1 MLTNLHVKNLALIE
15 EESIDFD
22 EGLNILSGETG
33 AGKSIIIGSI
43 NAALGVKT
51 SPDFI
56 RSGAEYGLAELLFH
70 IDDNNIIEQIKE
82 LGVIDVEDGDLLIS
96 RKIMANRSQFK
107 VNGQTFT
114 AAQTRELSH
123 LLIDIHGQH
132 DNQMLMDESN
142 HIDVVDTY
150 GATEINPIKD
160 KLAGEYKIY
169 KNAENELKKLS
180 LDKEQRQR
188 ELSFLE
194 YEIDEIESANLTLGE
209 DEELENAYR
218 RLNNYQKIIN
228 ELSVADNLLNSG
240 NNNMSDMAG
249 SASKALS
256 SISDYDEK
264 ISSAYDMMSD
274 IESLIH
280 DASRIISDYI
290 EECTF
295 SPEEFSVIEN
305 RLDLIN
311 NLKSKYGN
319 SIESI
324 LEQLNYKK
332 EKAQQL
338 YNYDEVLKKI
348 TESYEKARK
357 TILNTCNELSKAR
370 VDAAKRLEEEF
381 IKELRE
387 LNFLDVRFSIKINNK
402 ENFNNNGIDD
412 ISFYI
417 STNPGEDLRPLSKIA
432 SGGELSRIMLA
443 IKTVMAGK
451 DSSISLIFDE
461 IDAGISGKTA
471 QMVANKLSSLSAN
484 HQIICITHLPQ
495 IASMADNHY
504 IIQKSAI
511 DNKTYSSIKKMD
523 YDESI
528 VELSRMLGGNRVTDS
543 VIANAKEMK
552 ELANDFKNKQVH
564 NKK

>member
-43 NAALGVKT
+43 NAALGAKT

-70 IDDNNIIEQIKE
+70 IDDDNIIRQIKE
-82 LGVIDVEDGDLLIS
+82 LGVIDIEDGDLLIS

-114 AAQTRELSH
+114 ASQTRELSH

-142 HIDVVDTY
+142 HIDVVDVY
-150 GATEINPIKD
+150 GAAEINPIKD
-160 KLAGEYKIY
+160 KLAQEYKIY
-169 KNAENELKKLS
+169 KNAENELNELS

-194 YEIDEIESANLTLGE
+194 YEIEEIENANLSVGE
-209 DEELENAYR
+209 DEELENTYR
-218 RLNNYQKIIN
+218 RLNNYQKIIG
-228 ELSVADNLLNSG
+228 ELSVADKLLNSG
-240 NNNMSDMAG
+240 NDNMSDMAG
-249 SASKALS
+249 NVSKALS
-256 SISDYDEK
+256 SISEYDEK

-280 DASRIISDYI
+280 DTSRIISDYI

-295 SPEEFSVIEN
+295 NPEEFSVIEK

-319 SIESI
+319 SIESV
-324 LEQLNYKK
+324 LVQLKDKK
-332 EKAQQL
+332 DKVQQL
-338 YNYDEVLKKI
+338 YNYDEVLKEK
-348 TESYEKARK
+348 TELYEKAK
-357 TILNTCNELSKAR
+357 KSILNICDELRKAR
-370 VDAAKRLEEEF
+370 ISAASKLEKEF
-381 IKELRE
+381 IKELKE
-387 LNFLDVRFSIKINNK
+387 LNFLDVRFSIKFENK
-402 ENFNNNGIDD
+402 ENFNSNGSDI

-417 STNPGEDLRPLSKIA
+417 STNPGEDLKPLSKIA

-443 IKTVMAGK
+443 IKTVMAEK
-451 DSSISLIFDE
+451 DNNISLIFDE

-471 QMVANKLSSLSAN
+471 QMVANKLSRLSAA

-495 IASMADNHY
+495 IASMADSHY
-504 IIQKSAI
+504 IIEKSAK
-511 DNKTYSSIKKMD
+511 DNKTYSSIKKMN
-523 YDESI
+523 YEESI
-528 VELSRMLGGNRVTDS
+528 EELSRMLGGSKVTDS

-552 ELANDFKNKQVH
+552 ELAKDFKNTNH
-564 NKK
+564 